1 MKTKLNGFLA
11 IFLAASVVGTYSC
24 KPKVTTSGG
33 DEFKEIKVPCVE
45 KSYSD
50 AMNFRASGMGTS
62 LNMATS
68 KDKALLNA
76 KTRLAG
82 LIESTVKA
90 VTEQYTN
97 EIDVGDKKEY
107 EQSFEQMVRD
117 VTKRTLVEV
126 AITCEKTGRNSKGEF
141 ETYLALEVTKDAIY
155 NGVNSGIS
163 KDKKLQLKY
172 DQMKFKEKFDEEME
186 KLERQGK

>member
-1 MKTKLNGFLA
+1 MKVNFNGFLA
-11 IFLAASVVGTYSC
+11 VALAASVMGMYSC
-24 KPKVTTSGG
+24 KPKETTAGG
-33 DEFKEIKVPCVE
+33 SDFKEITVPCQSE
-45 KSYSD
+45 GYSD

-62 LNMATS
+62 MNMATS

-97 EIDVGDKKEY
+97 EIDVGDKKEF

-126 AITCEKTGRNSKGEF
+126 SITCEKTGKNAKGEF
-141 ETYLALEVTKDAIY
+141 ETYLALSVTKDAIY
-155 NGVNSGIS
+155 NGVNQGIN
-163 KDKKLQLKY
+163 KDQKLQLKY

-186 KLERQGK
+186 KLDRQN